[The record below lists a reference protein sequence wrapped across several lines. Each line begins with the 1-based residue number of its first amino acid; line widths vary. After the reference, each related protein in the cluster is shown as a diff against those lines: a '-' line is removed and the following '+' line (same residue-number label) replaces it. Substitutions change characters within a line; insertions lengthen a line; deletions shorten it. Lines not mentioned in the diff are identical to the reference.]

1 MDIKTAQ
8 FTIGQ
13 VVRHSNQSLRGVIL
27 DVDAEFSSTE
37 ELWQSVPEEERPAR
51 DQPFYRLLAEDDS
64 VAYLAYVSE
73 QNLQIDESGEPLQ
86 NPQVAEMFGEFLGDS
101 YAKPYRYLN

>member
-13 VVRHSNQSLRGVIL
+13 LVCHNEQPLRGVIL

-51 DQPFYRLLAEDDS
+51 NQPFYRLLAEDDS
-64 VAYLAYVSE
+64 AAYLAYVSE
-73 QNLQIDESGEPLQ
+73 QNLQIDES
-86 NPQVAEMFGEFLGDS
+86 
-101 YAKPYRYLN
+101 

>member
-13 VVRHSNQSLRGVIL
+13 VVRHSEQSIRGFIL
-27 DVDAEFSSTE
+27 VVDAEYSSTE
-37 ELWQSVPEEERPAR
+37 YLWQSVPQEARPAR

-101 YAKPYRYLN
+101 YAKPNRYLN